1 MVINMG
7 NIQAENEEIQKNMRE
22 VARNLLNDK
31 KVDMIIGYAQGT
43 VPLSSSPIFIRNV
56 EEVDNLIWDNLCYVN
71 LARYVVPPLTEFVDN
86 EKVNL
91 KVGIVSRGCVARSL
105 IHLAKEKQ
113 VNTENIKIIGIPCNG
128 VVNRRRIEKELGE
141 KEVLELSVSND
152 KVIVKGKD
160 FEKELPYQDYL
171 NELCKTCKVKSPP
184 MSSSLSDVI
193 VGDSLEVTSVED
205 DFADL
210 VNFESQAP
218 DEKWKVIKE
227 LLSDCTRCY
236 ACRQACPMCYCNL
249 CFVDQNKP
257 IWFGKTSDISDII
270 VFHLVRAM
278 HMAGRCV
285 GCGSCSSVCP
295 MGIDLKII
303 NRKLEKIVKE
313 RFDFTAGLDLEVMP
327 PMMTQKM
334 DDSED
339 FMLGEH

>member
-1 MVINMG
+1 MVKEMAD
-7 NIQAENEEIQKNMRE
+7 IQAENVEIEKQMRE
-22 VARNLLNDK
+22 VARNLLIEK

-43 VPLSSSPIFIRNV
+43 VPLSSSPIFIKKI
-56 EEVDNLIWDNLCYVN
+56 EDVDNLIWNNLCYVN
-71 LARYVVPPLTEFVDN
+71 LARYIVPPLTEFVDN
-86 EKVNL
+86 EKVEL
-91 KVGIVSRGCVARSL
+91 KVGIVSKGCVARAL
-105 IHLAKEKQ
+105 IHLVKEKQ
-113 VNTENIKIIGIPCNG
+113 VDPEKIKIIGIPCNG

-141 KEVLELSVSND
+141 KEILEISVSNET
-152 KVIVKGKD
+152 ISVKGKE
-160 FEKELPYQDYL
+160 FEEVLPYQEYL

-193 VGDSLEVTSVED
+193 VGESIEVASVED
-205 DFADL
+205 DFVDL
-210 VNFESQAP
+210 DNYESKTP
-218 DEKWKVIKE
+218 GEKWEVITE

-236 ACRQACPMCYCNL
+236 ACREACPMCYCNL

-257 IWFGKTSDISDII
+257 VWFGKTSEMSDII

-285 GCGSCSSVCP
+285 GCGACSSVCP
-295 MGIDLKII
+295 MGIDLKLI

-313 RFDFTAGLDLEVMP
+313 RYDFTAGLSLDVMP

-334 DDSED
+334 EDSED

>member
-7 NIQAENEEIQKNMRE
+7 DIQEENEEIQKNMRE
-22 VARNLLNDK
+22 VARSLLNDK
-31 KVDMIIGYAQGT
+31 KVDVIVGYARGT

-71 LARYVVPPLTEFVDN
+71 LARYIVPPLIEYVDN
-86 EKVNL
+86 EKVDL

-193 VGDSLEVTSVED
+193 VGDSIEVSSVED

-236 ACRQACPMCYCNL
+236 ACRQACPMCY
-249 CFVDQNKP
+249 
-257 IWFGKTSDISDII
+257 
-270 VFHLVRAM
+270 
-278 HMAGRCV
+278 
-285 GCGSCSSVCP
+285 GSCSSVCP